1 MDSLITPASEIAV
14 RQDHILTQGFRQCY
28 KASFKSK
35 SLFHKKH
42 NPANFN
48 LNTNCRW
55 LLRHKLPPRISTN
68 PSLRTID
75 FHLHLHKHWVC
86 YVNLLRSLKSKFEP
100 IWFEVRP
107 CLTSI
112 SVSGTQG
119 FNVPKQKQRR
129 WCRRCW
135 WRCGWCRWCNL
146 WMRIMKMII
155 ILNHDGPANPTNP
168 ANPADPANSANQPP
182 TNHANSAKSA
192 SSPTPPTAKPGTL
205 RASQLC
211 ELRYPREIRERR
223 KLRDTGEGTII
234 FTTRAPSAGWWGS
247 AALCWAKFWIT
258 PLGTCV
264 GKNEHERRQGS
275 RGSLLAFPK
284 SQCGYR
290 PRIAVLG
297 VLSCGAWRR

>member
-1 MDSLITPASEIAV
+1 MMAPRTP
-14 RQDHILTQGFRQCY
+14 RTPR
-28 KASFKSK
+28 
-35 SLFHKKH
+35 
-42 NPANFN
+42 
-48 LNTNCRW
+48 T
-55 LLRHKLPPRISTN
+55 PPN
-68 PSLRTID
+68 
-75 FHLHLHKHWVC
+75 
-86 YVNLLRSLKSKFEP
+86 
-100 IWFEVRP
+100 
-107 CLTSI
+107 
-112 SVSGTQG
+112 
-119 FNVPKQKQRR
+119 
-129 WCRRCW
+129 
-135 WRCGWCRWCNL
+135 
-146 WMRIMKMII
+146 
-155 ILNHDGPANPTNP
+155 
-168 ANPADPANSANQPP
+168 PANSANQPP